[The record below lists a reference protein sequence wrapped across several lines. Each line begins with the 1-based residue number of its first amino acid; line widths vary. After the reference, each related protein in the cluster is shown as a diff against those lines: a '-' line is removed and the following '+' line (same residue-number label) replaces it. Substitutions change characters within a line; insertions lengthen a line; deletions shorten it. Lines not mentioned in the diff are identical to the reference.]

1 MNEPVLDILF
11 VLGGYFLGGI
21 MFSDIFP
28 RVFMKKDIKNL
39 SDDKNPG
46 GVERF

>member
-11 VLGGYFLGGI
+11 VLGGYFFGGI

-28 RVFMKKDIKNL
+28 RVFMKKRYKK
-39 SDDKNPG
+39 S
-46 GVERF
+46 ERR